1 MSDHVRWLTYDE
13 IAAEMGIERE
23 SARQL
28 AIRKRWARQRGNDG
42 KARVGVPEEEL
53 QARTSDAT
61 SQDPSENP
69 SDSTGNDPSVIQVLT
84 RHISRLEG
92 EIEALKEERGIEKKD
107 RDAERDRLQSEIAA
121 YKQELQAERILSS
134 QVDTLKAVIEAERKR
149 TEDMKAEQDR
159 LRADRDRWAE
169 QAERLAA
176 ARSWWSKIL
185 RRA

>member
-1 MSDHVRWLTYDE
+1 VTDAVRWLTYDE
-13 IAAEMGIERE
+13 IATELGIERE

-53 QARTSDAT
+53 QARTADAT
-61 SQDPSENP
+61 PQAPPQSPSN
-69 SDSTGNDPSVIQVLT
+69 DTGDDPSVIQVLT

-92 EIEALKEERGIEKKD
+92 EIESLKEERS
-107 RDAERDRLQSEIAA
+107 AERDRLQGEIAT
-121 YKQELQAERILSS
+121 YKQELQAERIISS
-134 QVDTLKAVIEAERKR
+134 QVDALKAVIESERKR
-149 TEDMKAEQDR
+149 TEDMK
-159 LRADRDRWAE
+159 ADRDRWAE

-185 RRA
+185 LRA

>member
-1 MSDHVRWLTYDE
+1 VSDHVRWLTYDE
-13 IAAEMGIERE
+13 IAAEMDIERE

-61 SQDPSENP
+61 SQDTSESP
-69 SDSTGNDPSVIQVLT
+69 SDNTGNDPSVIQVLT

-92 EIEALKEERGIEKKD
+92 EIEALKEERS
-107 RDAERDRLQSEIAA
+107 AERDRLQSEIAA
-121 YKQELQAERILSS
+121 CKQELHAERILSS
-134 QVDTLKAVIEAERKR
+134 QVDILKAVIEAERKR

-185 RRA
+185 QRA